1 MADGFGI
8 PLSGLQSAL
17 FRQDVT
23 ANNIANVVTPGF
35 QAQRAD
41 QVDLGGQGTRI
52 AATTTLRNAGTFE
65 RTGNPV
71 DLAVD
76 GEGFFQVRTA
86 EGGAAYARAGA
97 FRIDSN
103 RNLVT
108 ASGQVVQPEIQ
119 VPQDATAIQFSATGE
134 VNAVLANGTVQQVG
148 RLQLARFPNPGG
160 LTRRGDSLLEA
171 NGASGAAEVGDP
183 GQRAFGR
190 IVSGALEGSNV
201 DLAGELVG
209 TRVNALLFRANLR
222 VIRAQDDMLGEVLDI
237 RG

>member
-41 QVDLGGQGTRI
+41 QVDLTGGGARV
-52 AATTTLRNAGTFE
+52 ASTTTLRNPGAFE
-65 RTGNPV
+65 TTGNPI

-86 EGGAAYARAGA
+86 EGGSAYTRAGA
-97 FRIDSN
+97 FRIDAN

-108 ASGQVVQPEIQ
+108 ASGQVVQPAFQ
-119 VPQDATAIQFSATGE
+119 VPQDATAIQFTQTGQ

-148 RLQLARFPNPGG
+148 QLQLARFPNSGG

-171 NGASGAAEVGDP
+171 SGASGEAEVGDP
-183 GQRAFGR
+183 GQGAFGR
-190 IVSGALEGSNV
+190 VVSGALEGSNV

-222 VIRAQDDMLGEVLDI
+222 VIRAQDDMLGEVLDLK
-237 RG
+237 G

>member
-41 QVDLGGQGTRI
+41 QVDLGGGGSR
-52 AATTTLRNAGTFE
+52 AASTTTLRGPGALE
-65 RTGNPV
+65 ATGNPI

-86 EGGAAYARAGA
+86 EGGTAYTRAGS
-97 FRIDSN
+97 FRIDAN

-108 ASGQVVQPEIQ
+108 GSGEVVQPAFQ
-119 VPQDATAIQFSATGE
+119 VPQDATAIQFTATGQ
-134 VNAVLANGTVQQVG
+134 VNALLANGTVQQVG
-148 RLQLARFPNPGG
+148 QLQLARFPNSSG

-183 GQRAFGR
+183 GQGAFGR
-190 IVSGALEGSNV
+190 VVSGALEGSNV

-222 VIRAQDDMLGEVLDI
+222 VIRAEDDMLGEALDLK
-237 RG
+237 G